1 MIHKPKEFLLKKK
14 WFQCYVLIYKMK
26 TFGKMLYLSLVSE
39 ILEFVLIETEML
51 DILNDGYVSVL
62 TRVAVADLIIRR
74 W

>member
-1 MIHKPKEFLLKKK
+1 
-14 WFQCYVLIYKMK
+14 MK

-51 DILNDGYVSVL
+51 DILTDGYVSVL

>member
-1 MIHKPKEFLLKKK
+1 
-14 WFQCYVLIYKMK
+14 MK

-74 W
+74 WLFSFINS